1 MRIAELPKSSSLLL
15 NIEVDS
21 HGEYPTLSD
30 PIILIQVKPLTH
42 NAIGISKI
50 WELKSE
56 KAMIREII
64 SYLIRCEEYY
74 KQPVELIG
82 YNLMFDVTQIIG
94 RGILLGLSLDHFN
107 VFRRAYKKDLMQILM
122 LLSDLRF
129 RSLLS
134 LAYDMGVPLP
144 RSGREIPRLYREG
157 RYDEIQEYILAEILA
172 EEELWLRLNDIVS
185 IRSELLW
192 DLYMKYILGASS

>member
-1 MRIAELPKSSSLLL
+1 
-15 NIEVDS
+15 
-21 HGEYPTLSD
+21 
-30 PIILIQVKPLTH
+30 
-42 NAIGISKI
+42 
-50 WELKSE
+50 
-56 KAMIREII
+56 MIREII